1 MLSFRTSS
9 IIFLVIFNLFYIAV
23 GFYRFLFS
31 SSGIDEDVET
41 NFLSLYNIRIILCFL
56 TGISGLVIFCTKKK
70 LFKIFVRTLL
80 KYIQNLLIYKN
91 KFHFFQYLIFLII
104 GLCLS
109 CYKILG
115 TRNFTNN
122 TELRDKILETVRSNK
137 TDTSFGILLDF
148 YQTTKKCCGV
158 NGPKDYLNLT
168 DTNND
173 SIFDLELPKSCCNM
187 TDGFVNQNELESC
200 FIENAHQIGCWRFL
214 YQTNRDSEMGSFKL
228 NLMVL
233 SAQCLATIL
242 TLTLF
247 KKEDIYY

>member
-1 MLSFRTSS
+1 M
-9 IIFLVIFNLFYIAV
+9 
-23 GFYRFLFS
+23 
-31 SSGIDEDVET
+31 
-41 NFLSLYNIRIILCFL
+41 
-56 TGISGLVIFCTKKK
+56 
-70 LFKIFVRTLL
+70 
-80 KYIQNLLIYKN
+80 
-91 KFHFFQYLIFLII
+91 
-104 GLCLS
+104 
-109 CYKILG
+109 
-115 TRNFTNN
+115 
-122 TELRDKILETVRSNK
+122 
-137 TDTSFGILLDF
+137 
-148 YQTTKKCCGV
+148 
-158 NGPKDYLNLT
+158 NLT